1 MPTETGLEIES
12 TSGGVFDKFVDS
24 WLAYQ
29 GIKANVDIETLRSDR
44 NVPDRVDARYGY
56 APVAAPTAVPVPGW
70 AWALGGVAAL
80 GLVFLIARPA
90 NG

>member
-24 WLAYQ
+24 WLSYQ
-29 GIKANVDIETLRSDR
+29 QIKANVDIETRRSDK

-56 APVAAPTAVPVPGW
+56 APPTTAPAGAVPGW